1 MSDTVVKS
9 AARVLEVFEFFAG
22 RKAPATVG
30 EVCASLGYPQSST
43 SVLLKSLLTLGYLSY
58 DGTTRRYAPSVKV
71 ARLGSWI
78 TSSADGLNEPSQPGS
93 SSDHSSPMA
102 SL

>member
-22 RKAPATVG
+22 RKTPATVG
-30 EVCASLGYPQSST
+30 EVCASLRYPQSST

-58 DGTTRRYAPSVKV
+58 DGNTRRYAPSEKV
-71 ARLGSWI
+71 ARLGNWI
-78 TSSADGLNEPSQPGS
+78 VCAAEIEASVHGASDQP
-93 SSDHSSPMA
+93 A
-102 SL
+102 QIAAV

>member
-22 RKAPATVG
+22 RKTPATVG

-58 DGTTRRYAPSVKV
+58 DSGTRRYAPSEKV
-71 ARLGSWI
+71 ARLGNWI
-78 TSSADGLNEPSQPGS
+78 GNSTDGLGPQNGVGAADQPTQI
-93 SSDHSSPMA
+93 A
-102 SL
+102 A